1 MQKFGAV
8 NGACRFLSVIYISG
22 SEALAESSRRTCPSL
37 PLQVRKSESFSGCAI
52 LLIRA
57 PVRVSRSSFTIAAVI
72 AILALIYAYLYN
84 RLQDFKLKI
93 DEAESILDEELRNKY
108 DKVYELQ
115 TTVLKLSKVNEKEFQ
130 ELDNI
135 KKEDIS
141 NFELD
146 RKVIEV
152 YNKLETI
159 INDYE
164 KIQTKKEV
172 IELLN
177 EIKKL
182 DARIESAKLFYNKY
196 INESNTMVR
205 KFPSNIIAKIHR
217 IQIKNFYD
225 NKDLNDDTVK
235 DFKL

>member
-1 MQKFGAV
+1 MDMITLF
-8 NGACRFLSVIYISG
+8 
-22 SEALAESSRRTCPSL
+22 
-37 PLQVRKSESFSGCAI
+37 
-52 LLIRA
+52 
-57 PVRVSRSSFTIAAVI
+57 FTIAAVI

-177 EIKKL
+177 DIKKL
-182 DARIESAKLFYNKY
+182 NARIESAKLFYNKY

>member
-1 MQKFGAV
+1 METITI
-8 NGACRFLSVIYISG
+8 IY
-22 SEALAESSRRTCPSL
+22 
-37 PLQVRKSESFSGCAI
+37 
-52 LLIRA
+52 
-57 PVRVSRSSFTIAAVI
+57 TIAAII
-72 AILALIYAYLYN
+72 AILAIIYVYLYN

-93 DEAESILDEELRNKY
+93 DEAESILDEDLRNKY

-115 TTVLKLSKVNEKEFQ
+115 SVVLKISKVNEKEFQ

-152 YNKLETI
+152 FNKLETI

-172 IELLN
+172 IDLLN

-196 INESNTMVR
+196 INESNSMVR
-205 KFPSNIIAKIHR
+205 KFPSNIIAKIHK

-225 NKDLNDDTVK
+225 NKDLNDEIVK